1 MSAYEFSL
9 LQEVLMEKGATV
21 LGDLFRFRNDN
32 NICDRKDPTAAMY
45 SVVWNAKRD
54 ILSAKSE
61 EDLRRIDTK
70 FDMANAILSEM
81 GVIQ

>member
-9 LQEVLMEKGATV
+9 LQEVLMEKGSAV

-32 NICDRKDPTAAMY
+32 NVCDRKDPTAAMY
-45 SVVWNAKRD
+45 SVA
-54 ILSAKSE
+54 
-61 EDLRRIDTK
+61 K